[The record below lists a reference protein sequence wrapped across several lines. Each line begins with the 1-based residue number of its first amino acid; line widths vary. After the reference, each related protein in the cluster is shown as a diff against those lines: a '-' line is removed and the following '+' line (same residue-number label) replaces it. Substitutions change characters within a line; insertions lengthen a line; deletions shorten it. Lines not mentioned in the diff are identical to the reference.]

1 MILRWIVTIH
11 EDAEA
16 DFCTYDIVPQE
27 GHTLVMLYARSWDE
41 AQMLR
46 HKAIQQVMRKQREKK
61 QAALNAI
68 GSADKEKGA
77 CK

>member
-1 MILRWIVTIH
+1 MIFRWIVTIH

-46 HKAIQQVMRKQREKK
+46 HKVIQKVTRKQREKK

-68 GSADKEKGA
+68 GSADKEKGES
-77 CK
+77 

>member
-1 MILRWIVTIH
+1 MMFRWIVTIH

-27 GHTLVMLYARSWDE
+27 GHTLVMLYANSWDA

-46 HKAIQQVMRKQREKK
+46 QKAIKQVMRKQREKK

-68 GSADKEKGA
+68 GSADKEKGGL
-77 CK
+77 

>member
-1 MILRWIVTIH
+1 MVFRWIVTIH

-16 DFCTYDIVPQE
+16 DFCTYEIVPQE

-46 HKAIQQVMRKQREKK
+46 HKAIQKVMRKQREKR

-68 GSADKEKGA
+68 GSADKEKGGL
-77 CK
+77 